1 MYLKSVTV
9 TLPLIL
15 LFFLPLLPRQQPQQQ
30 QPPPPIP
37 PALDRLK
44 IFLGTFDVTEHY
56 EKTSLFP
63 KGGESHG
70 QYKSHAGP
78 ANFSYISDFWTS
90 GGPEGS
96 IAGEQVITWDT
107 DSAGLKRYTFGS
119 NFPGA
124 FISPGDWQENSLVFG
139 GDFEFNNQKLH
150 FTDSTTLGSSP
161 DVFSMKEIFTG
172 QESST
177 TMLTMT
183 AKKASASGTVSTLPA
198 AAQGTKHA
206 DIAERTGPEPPAPPT
221 VKDLKTGL
229 QKMSFLIGSWH
240 YQQKFQKG
248 GMTPDGGVG
257 EGNYTAVVGPGG
269 KSILTDFSETSG
281 PLAGTSAH
289 EIFTYDDAQAQYT
302 GYAFVSSGPGC
313 FTRTG
318 AWEADRLVFNR
329 ELTIQGQKFHMRF
342 VYILLAPDTLTIETY
357 TSLNDQPLALSF
369 STSAK
374 KQQ

>member
-1 MYLKSVTV
+1 MNRATLWLGILILA
-9 TLPLIL
+9 LPLS
-15 LFFLPLLPRQQPQQQ
+15 LFSVPQQS
-30 QPPPPIP
+30 QPASLP

-44 IFLGTFDVTEHY
+44 LFLGTFDVTEHY
-56 EKTSLFP
+56 EKSSLFP
-63 KGGESHG
+63 KGGEAHG

-78 ANFSYISDFWTS
+78 ANFSYISDFWAS
-90 GGPEGS
+90 GGPEGN
-96 IAGEQVITWDT
+96 IAGEQIVTWDT

-139 GDFEFNNQKLH
+139 GDFEFKNEKLH
-150 FTDSTTLGSSP
+150 FTDSTIPGSSA
-161 DVFSMKEIFTG
+161 DFFSMKEIFIG
-172 QESST
+172 PEGAST
-177 TMLTMT
+177 TMLTMS
-183 AKKASASGTVSTLPA
+183 AKRAPASTTVSNIPT
-198 AAQGTKHA
+198 AAQGTAHA

-221 VKDLKTGL
+221 AKDLKPGL

-269 KSILTDFSETSG
+269 QSILTDFSEISG

-289 EIFTYDDAQAQYT
+289 EVFTYDDAQSQYT

-318 AWEADRLVFNR
+318 SWEKDRLVFNR
-329 ELTIQGQKFHMRF
+329 DLTIQGQKFHMRF
-342 VYILLAPDTLTIETY
+342 VYTLLAPDTLTIETY
-357 TSLNDQPLALSF
+357 TGLNDQPFALSF

>member
-1 MYLKSVTV
+1 MPENKNLSGVVEFQLRLAPFVLSCPGRTARDFVFDVAAWVAHPAVYAGGWHNLTDLGVHPRCLELLSVLSSLKGPLMHLKSVTV
-9 TLPLIL
+9 TLHLIL
-15 LFFLPLLPRQQPQQQ
+15 LFFLPLLPLQQPQQQ

-161 DVFSMKEIFTG
+161 DLFSM
-172 QESST
+172 
-177 TMLTMT
+177 
-183 AKKASASGTVSTLPA
+183 
-198 AAQGTKHA
+198 
-206 DIAERTGPEPPAPPT
+206 
-221 VKDLKTGL
+221 
-229 QKMSFLIGSWH
+229 
-240 YQQKFQKG
+240 
-248 GMTPDGGVG
+248 
-257 EGNYTAVVGPGG
+257 
-269 KSILTDFSETSG
+269 
-281 PLAGTSAH
+281 
-289 EIFTYDDAQAQYT
+289 
-302 GYAFVSSGPGC
+302 
-313 FTRTG
+313 
-318 AWEADRLVFNR
+318 
-329 ELTIQGQKFHMRF
+329 
-342 VYILLAPDTLTIETY
+342 
-357 TSLNDQPLALSF
+357 
-369 STSAK
+369 
-374 KQQ
+374 